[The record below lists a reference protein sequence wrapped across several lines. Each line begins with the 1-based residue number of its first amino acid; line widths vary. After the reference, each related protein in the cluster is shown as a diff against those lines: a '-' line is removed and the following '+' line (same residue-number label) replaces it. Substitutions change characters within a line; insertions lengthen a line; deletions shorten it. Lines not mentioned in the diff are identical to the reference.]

1 MNNTLGTVIKVT
13 LFGESHGKYI
23 GAVLDGL
30 PAMIPVKEDDV
41 AAALAYWDIR
51 PGDRTPPPPEP
62 VPGRGF
68 RSDLARRDEGAA
80 RGGGAG
86 GA

>member
-1 MNNTLGTVIKVT
+1 MRADAL
-13 LFGESHGKYI
+13 LARYADAPSL
-23 GAVLDGL
+23 LDALHAMDLRERHYRGL
-30 PAMIPVKEDDV
+30 APR

-51 PGDRTPPPPEP
+51 PGDRAPPPPEP